1 MRSILTIAAII
12 SIGGLMAA
20 SGSAAQED
28 SGYSGY
34 SGNPALA
41 AYLRYR
47 DSAAEYRKCLTDNPA
62 NKDACEDQRHT
73 MDNNEQVWSEFPEYK
88 NRIQLNL
95 GAPRR

>member
-12 SIGGLMAA
+12 SIGG
-20 SGSAAQED
+20 SVVGSSSVAQE
-28 SGYSGY
+28 Y

-47 DSAAEYRKCLTDNPA
+47 DSAAEYRKCLKDNPA

-73 MDNNEQVWSEFPEYK
+73 MDNNAQVWSEFPEYK

>member
-12 SIGGLMAA
+12 FIGGYVAA
-20 SGSAAQED
+20 SSSAAQE
-28 SGYSGY
+28 Y

-47 DSAAEYRKCLTDNPA
+47 DSVAEYQKCLKDNPA

>member
-28 SGYSGY
+28 SGY

-62 NKDACEDQRHT
+62 NKDACEDQRLT
-73 MDNNEQVWSEFPEYK
+73 MDNNLQVWSEFPEYK

>member
-12 SIGGLMAA
+12 FIGGCVAA
-20 SGSAAQED
+20 SSSAAQE
-28 SGYSGY
+28 Y

-47 DSAAEYRKCLTDNPA
+47 DSAAEYRKCLKDNPA

>member
-12 SIGGLMAA
+12 FIGSFVAA
-20 SGSAAQED
+20 SSSVAQE
-28 SGYSGY
+28 Y

-47 DSAAEYRKCLTDNPA
+47 DSVAEYRKCLKDNPA
-62 NKDACEDQRHT
+62 NQDACEDQRHT
-73 MDNNEQVWSEFPEYK
+73 MDNNLQVWSEFPEYK

-95 GAPRR
+95 GPRR